1 MKTYIIYA
9 IKGYDCIVEGKQ
21 YHPIK
26 AFVGIVEKVGSVDK
40 ITGLK
45 LIKCSKDFTAD
56 LNKKCNILFDD
67 YGKAVFVK
75 YIND

>member
-1 MKTYIIYA
+1 MKTYIVYA
-9 IKGYDCIVEGKQ
+9 IKGYDCTIDCKQ

-45 LIKCSKDFTAD
+45 LIKCSPDFVPE
-56 LNKKCNILFDD
+56 LNKKCNIFFDD
-67 YGKAVFVK
+67 YGKAVFIK
-75 YIND
+75 YLKD

>member
-9 IKGYDCIVEGKQ
+9 IKGYDCIIDGKL
-21 YHPIK
+21 YHPVK

-45 LIKCSKDFTAD
+45 LIKCDKGFTAE

-67 YGKAVFVK
+67 YGKAVFIQYVK
-75 YIND
+75 D